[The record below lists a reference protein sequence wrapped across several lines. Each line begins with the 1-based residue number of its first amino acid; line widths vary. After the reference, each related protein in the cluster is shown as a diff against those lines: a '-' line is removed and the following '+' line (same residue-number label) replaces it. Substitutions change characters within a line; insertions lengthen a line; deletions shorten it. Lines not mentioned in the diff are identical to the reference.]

1 VHELHIADTDLTDRT
16 SVSSTRNHGAIRFSY
31 LVHSQSVRETGVDML
46 ALLDIAFI
54 LFHTALVIFNS
65 VGWMFS
71 TLRTWHLVSMAL
83 TLFSWFGLGLWYGWG
98 YCICTDWHW
107 QIRQQLGLET
117 GSNSYIHFL
126 IMGITGIDLG
136 STFVDALTLGVFMV
150 SAILSIRLR
159 ITDARPSH

>member
-1 VHELHIADTDLTDRT
+1 
-16 SVSSTRNHGAIRFSY
+16 
-31 LVHSQSVRETGVDML
+31 ML

-159 ITDARPSH
+159 ITVSQIEG